1 MARSNG
7 VGYPPEKGLR
17 VCIPG
22 LSTKI
27 EVRKALRFPALVQK
41 LKTEI
46 CKKKSSERSPAAVR
60 FLQLAREDQKRHP
73 IPTFP
78 RNEDGLSPEDIL
90 RAENSERLC
99 VLMLGTNDDMREGDL
114 ALKRAIEK
122 YQNWDDGA
130 ATKKTGATL
139 ALRDALRE
147 L

>member
-46 CKKKSSERSPAAVR
+46 CKKKPSERSPAAVR
-60 FLQLAREDQKRHP
+60 FLQLAREDQMPSCQPGKRRTNCTWPLLASP
-73 IPTFP
+73 IRF
-78 RNEDGLSPEDIL
+78 
-90 RAENSERLC
+90 
-99 VLMLGTNDDMREGDL
+99 
-114 ALKRAIEK
+114 
-122 YQNWDDGA
+122 
-130 ATKKTGATL
+130 
-139 ALRDALRE
+139 
-147 L
+147 